1 MELFGYV
8 LQNLAKRPARTAFVA
23 GAGFLASLV
32 LVFAFALGSRVRD
45 HIRVDTQAKWTGH
58 LWVSAEE
65 GFQFQEQD
73 SGRYRRQAEAVREVL
88 GQHPNT
94 DILTPWV
101 QGWFEM
107 QAGNSRSFLM
117 ISATDFS
124 LDRPFRDQTELAD
137 GAFPGQEDDF
147 GCLLSTSLAA
157 RHGLGVGDSI
167 TLFIPSVFG
176 ARNAMDFPITGLFR
190 ASAPWYDDSA
200 VIRAQDYAELS
211 ELAGGLMPFYKVY
224 VKKEAGIPAM
234 TAAINARLTDFR
246 AKGYRDDEF
255 VRFLLSLGLSNI
267 LFFGFLAMIVFLALL
282 IGIRSVIMTNIFDR
296 RDEIGTL
303 RAIGFPRRTVQALFL
318 GETLIGLAAGY
329 LLGAL
334 GVAACAVTFRLVIV
348 RPPLLMLQYMF
359 GMTRLALDINAL
371 TLGAPL
377 VLLLAILLA
386 STWWTVRRE
395 TEKQAVAQMAG
406 R

>member
-1 MELFGYV
+1 MELFGYLV
-8 LQNLAKRPARTAFVA
+8 QNLTKRPARTAFVV

-32 LVFAFALGSRVRD
+32 LVFAFALGSRVTD

-58 LWVSAEE
+58 LWVSAPE
-65 GFQFQEQD
+65 GFQFKEQD
-73 SGRYRRQAEAVREVL
+73 IESYRRQADAVREVL
-88 GQHPNT
+88 GRHPNT
-94 DILTPWV
+94 EILTPWV
-101 QGWFEM
+101 QSWCEM
-107 QAGNSRSFLM
+107 QARASRQYIM

-124 LDRPFRDQTELAD
+124 LDRPFRAQTELAA
-137 GAFPGQEDDF
+137 GAFPAEADDY

-157 RHGLGVGDSI
+157 RNGLQVGDTV

-176 ARNAMDFPITGLFR
+176 ARNAMDFPIVGLFR
-190 ASAPWYDDSA
+190 ASAPWYEENA
-200 VIRAQDYAELS
+200 VIRAQDYAELA
-211 ELAGGLMPFYKVY
+211 ELSGGLLPFYKAY
-224 VKKEAGIPAM
+224 VKQEAGIPAM
-234 TAAINARLTDFR
+234 TAALNAQLSDFQ

-282 IGIRSVIMTNIFDR
+282 IGIRSVIMTNIYDR

-303 RAIGFPRRTVQALFL
+303 RAIGFPRRTVQLLFL
-318 GETLIGLAAGY
+318 GETLIGLAGGY
-329 LLGAL
+329 LVGAL
-334 GVAACAVTFRLVIV
+334 GVATCAVTFRFVAV

-359 GMTRLALDINAL
+359 GMTRLALDLNAL
-371 TLGAPL
+371 TLGAPFA
-377 VLLLAILLA
+377 LLLAILIV

-395 TEKQAVAQMAG
+395 TEKQAVAQMSG

>member
-1 MELFGYV
+1 MGLFGYV

-32 LVFAFALGSRVRD
+32 LVFAFALGTRVRD

-58 LWVSAEE
+58 LWVSAATD
-65 GFQFQEQD
+65 FQFKEQD
-73 SGRYRRQAEAVREVL
+73 IERYRSQAEAVREVL
-88 GQHPNT
+88 EGHPNT
-94 DILTPWV
+94 AILTPWV
-101 QGWFEM
+101 QSSCAM
-107 QAGNSRSFLM
+107 QAGGSRTSIMFL
-117 ISATDFS
+117 ATDFE
-124 LDRPFRDQTELAD
+124 LDRPLREQTELAAGD
-137 GAFPGQEDDF
+137 FPGAADDY
-147 GCLLSTSLAA
+147 GCLLSTYLAE
-157 RHGLGVGDSI
+157 RYGLEVGDSV

-176 ARNAMDFPITGLFR
+176 ARNAMDFPIVGLFR
-190 ASAPWYDDSA
+190 ASAPWYDDCA
-200 VIRAQDYAELS
+200 MIRARDYAELA
-211 ELAGGLMPFYKVY
+211 ELAGGLMPFYKCY
-224 VKKEAGIPAM
+224 VKQETGIPAM
-234 TAAINARLTDFR
+234 TAALNARLSDFQ

-255 VRFLLSLGLSNI
+255 VGFLLSLGMSNI
-267 LFFGFLAMIVFLALL
+267 LFFGFLAMVMFLALL

-318 GETLIGLAAGY
+318 GETLLGLAAGY

-334 GVAACAVTFRLVIV
+334 AVAGLAVTFRFVIV

-359 GMTRLALDINAL
+359 GMTRLALDINLL

-377 VLLLAILLA
+377 VLLLGILLA

-395 TEKQAVAQMAG
+395 TEKQAVAQMSG